1 VGSGSCGGICWF
13 HGCKKIELVKVEIQK
28 WHEEVFGDL
37 KSREYN
43 LMDFINQLDVK
54 EEASGLSNEELEKR
68 KIAANEVAE
77 LF

>member
-1 VGSGSCGGICWF
+1 
-13 HGCKKIELVKVEIQK
+13 
-28 WHEEVFGDL
+28 
-37 KSREYN
+37 
-43 LMDFINQLDVK
+43 MDFINQLDVK